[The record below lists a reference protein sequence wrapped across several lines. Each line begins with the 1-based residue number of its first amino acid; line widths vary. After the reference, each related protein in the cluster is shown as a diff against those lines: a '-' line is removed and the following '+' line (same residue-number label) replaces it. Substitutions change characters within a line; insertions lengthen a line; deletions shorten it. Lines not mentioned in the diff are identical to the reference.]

1 MTQDEILAMEAGRGI
16 DALIAEKVMGWRM
29 VNHADWPEGTLI
41 RDYHHRIEWYA
52 PGMKEEPGALGAG
65 LESCMVPRY
74 STDIAAA
81 WDVVYKMIA
90 MGHSISIADND
101 GRYWGVDFYRMRDE
115 AAFDAL
121 STANALSPELAICRA
136 ALLAVMETEL

>member
-1 MTQDEILAMEAGRGI
+1 MSEDEILAMEAGRGI

-81 WDVVYKMIA
+81 PD
-90 MGHSISIADND
+90 
-101 GRYWGVDFYRMRDE
+101 
-115 AAFDAL
+115 
-121 STANALSPELAICRA
+121 
-136 ALLAVMETEL
+136 LLAACEAVRETCPCDPDINPEWIDAWQSMLAAIARAKGES